1 MISMDLP
8 SHTATMASNE
18 GDPLKGERA
27 EAVASLVKTK
37 PSIESSTGKLIYSA
51 AQARS

>member
-1 MISMDLP
+1 MISMDLPP

-27 EAVASLVKTK
+27 EAVASLVKAK
-37 PSIESSTGKLIYSA
+37 PSIDTGKHAYL
-51 AQARS
+51 